1 MQEKGIYINVFNY
14 GSRCYLQ
21 VPSRWAPVRVPTRMT
36 SWCPPHPI
44 VGPLKPKQ
52 WPTFVYVLHIWP
64 VWCGPWDLI
73 IDRNN
78 AYPYVRT
85 YSGGTILFYVLAH
98 FFKNQPLSW
107 DAFLRQAEHDNFVDL
122 RIIGPTD
129 DGETDGGLRA
139 GYIYQFISR
148 YLIYS
153 SEGSVST
160 HSIMLCIISCWENTI
175 SDSPMPEK
183 IIFEKWKKKR
193 TVFWIRPK

>member
-1 MQEKGIYINVFNY
+1 MTNL
-14 GSRCYLQ
+14 RL
-21 VPSRWAPVRVPTRMT
+21 RTTHMT
-36 SWCPPHPI
+36 SS
-44 VGPLKPKQ
+44 VR
-52 WPTFVYVLHIWP
+52 
-64 VWCGPWDLI
+64 CGPWDLI
-73 IDRNN
+73 IDRNTLI
-78 AYPYVRT
+78 RT
-85 YSGGTILFYVLAH
+85 HLLRDNTFLPFCSI

-193 TVFWIRPK
+193 TIFWIRRTKRGLSTKK